1 MFSYFDNKYLEYLIY
16 TLQMLQDGT
25 ANEVRGLTHEYK
37 VYVCMRWAQTR
48 GKKLKAAALY

>member
-1 MFSYFDNKYLEYLIY
+1 MFSFFDNKYLEYLIY